1 MSPPMSF
8 FKLKIDGS
16 AGLQPGTGGIGGI
29 FRDHIGSWQL
39 GFSEHLHHSTPILAE
54 ILTLRKG
61 LIIAK
66 QHQLIPPSSTLTV

>member
-66 QHQLIPPSSTLTV
+66 QHQLIPPSSNPYP